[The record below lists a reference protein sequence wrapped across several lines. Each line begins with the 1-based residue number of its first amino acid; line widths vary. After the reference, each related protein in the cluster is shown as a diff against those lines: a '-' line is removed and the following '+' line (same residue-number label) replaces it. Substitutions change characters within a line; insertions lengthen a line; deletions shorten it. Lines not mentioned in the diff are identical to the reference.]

1 MLEQSPV
8 NVISEGGSG
17 MIVKCPAHIFKQL
30 EDGCSGYGDLSG
42 EVDTFVYSVM
52 ENGTWLGDADMSW
65 CVDIE
70 CEHKKL
76 FLIYEDH
83 EAWGL
88 GHACEIR
95 VVKSLDDL

>member
-1 MLEQSPV
+1 MQFHE
-8 NVISEGGSG
+8 EGSD
-17 MIVKCPAHIFKQL
+17 MIGECPADIFKQL
-30 EDGCSGYGDLSG
+30 EDGCGGYIDLSG
-42 EVDTFVYSVM
+42 EVKTFVYRVM
-52 ENGTWLGDADMSW
+52 ENGTWLADSDMSW
-65 CVDIE
+65 CVEIE
-70 CEHKKL
+70 CKHKKL

>member
-1 MLEQSPV
+1 LT
-8 NVISEGGSG
+8 
-17 MIVKCPAHIFKQL
+17 L
-30 EDGCSGYGDLSG
+30 
-42 EVDTFVYSVM
+42 
-52 ENGTWLGDADMSW
+52 WLGIPILFLDMSW
-65 CVDIE
+65 CEEIE

-88 GHACEIR
+88 GHACKIR